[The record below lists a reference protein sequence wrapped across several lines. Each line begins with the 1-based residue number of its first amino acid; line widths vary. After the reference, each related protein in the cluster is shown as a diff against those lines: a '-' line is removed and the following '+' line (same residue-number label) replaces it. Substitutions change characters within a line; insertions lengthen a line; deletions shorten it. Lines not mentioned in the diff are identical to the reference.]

1 MIGGGRSSSSS
12 STATAAGGT
21 WVSTTSVSA
30 SGKRIQREMSELNA
44 DPPPH
49 CSAAPKGDNLFHWVA
64 TIIGPPD
71 FTVTEK
77 WVLVK
82 SLGFTLTCTMLAFQE
97 INSAILISSLLFI
110 FLGTPYQGGIFFLD
124 ITFPSDYPFQP
135 PKVCSLLIL
144 SKISYST
151 CLRFPFFSLFL
162 LITCIILQ
170 VVFKTRIYH
179 CNVDAAGNLSLDILK
194 DSWSPALTISKV
206 LTAIR
211 LIFSNPDPYSPLTSG
226 VARLYLADKAKHD
239 EIASEWTLRFAK

>member
-49 CSAAPKGDNLFHWVA
+49 CSAAPKG
-64 TIIGPPD
+64 
-71 FTVTEK
+71 
-77 WVLVK
+77 
-82 SLGFTLTCTMLAFQE
+82 
-97 INSAILISSLLFI
+97 
-110 FLGTPYQGGIFFLD
+110 TPYQGGIFFLD

-135 PKVCSLLIL
+135 PK
-144 SKISYST
+144 
-151 CLRFPFFSLFL
+151 
-162 LITCIILQ
+162 

-211 LIFSNPDPYSPLTSG
+211 SIFSNPDPYSPLTSG

>member
-1 MIGGGRSSSSS
+1 MLGGGGKSSSS
-12 STATAAGGT
+12 STTAAAAGGT

-30 SGKRIQREMSELNA
+30 SGRRIQREMSELNA

-64 TIIGPPD
+64 TVIGPP
-71 FTVTEK
+71 
-77 WVLVK
+77 
-82 SLGFTLTCTMLAFQE
+82 
-97 INSAILISSLLFI
+97 
-110 FLGTPYQGGIFFLD
+110 GTPYQGGIFFLD

-135 PKVCSLLIL
+135 PK
-144 SKISYST
+144 
-151 CLRFPFFSLFL
+151 
-162 LITCIILQ
+162 

-194 DSWSPALTISKV
+194 DSWSPALTITKV

-211 LIFSNPDPYSPLTSG
+211 AIFTNPDPYTPLISG

-239 EIASEWTLRFAK
+239 EIAAEWTLRFAK

>member
-1 MIGGGRSSSSS
+1 MMIGGGRSSSSS

-64 TIIGPPD
+64 TIIGPP
-71 FTVTEK
+71 
-77 WVLVK
+77 
-82 SLGFTLTCTMLAFQE
+82 
-97 INSAILISSLLFI
+97 
-110 FLGTPYQGGIFFLD
+110 GTPYQGGIFFLD

-135 PKVCSLLIL
+135 PK
-144 SKISYST
+144 
-151 CLRFPFFSLFL
+151 
-162 LITCIILQ
+162 

-211 LIFSNPDPYSPLTSG
+211 SVFSNPGPYSPLTSA